1 MAIFD
6 FLRRRKKLKEDQKLS
21 PTKYLQG
28 MKDSPIGMGQPEV
41 IGKGSD
47 PDIAPLSAPRTR
59 LDSIKP
65 LNIQKPKQDEREFD
79 VEPYGFLWNK
89 DKVKRDVR
97 AEKPNVDIFRDRMM
111 SRRNKRKKD
120 AQARYEEQTAARS
133 KRAGARKERTPE
145 QRQKEYDEAFS
156 RPLGENTIMGIAS
169 ANIAGRQQAMIDR
182 AAKRREEKRKKEAAK
197 NNNNK

>member
-156 RPLGENTIMGIAS
+156 RPLGENTILGRAS
-169 ANIAGRQQAMIDR
+169 ANIEGRQQAMIDKY
-182 AAKRREEKRKKEAAK
+182 AAAAAKRKKEKAA
-197 NNNNK
+197 NNNK

>member
-6 FLRRRKKLKEDQKLS
+6 FLRRKKKLKEDQKLS
-21 PTKYLQG
+21 PTEFLKGYEN
-28 MKDSPIGMGQPEV
+28 SSIEMGQPEV

-59 LDSIKP
+59 LNSIKP

-145 QRQKEYDEAFS
+145 QRQKEYDEAFPN
-156 RPLGENTIMGIAS
+156 RLGENTIMGIAS

-182 AAKRREEKRKKEAAK
+182 AAKRAEERRKKEAAK